1 VLRSVTVMSDTP
13 MKDKPVND
21 KQAVA
26 IHAANFVKNGMLV
39 GLGTGSTANY
49 FIEELARR
57 QRDESLKVTTIASST
72 VSMIKAQ
79 SLGLNVIA
87 LTQVAEIDLYVDG
100 ADEITPDMTLLKGR
114 GYDLVL
120 EKLLAKAAK
129 QFLVVA
135 DNSKLV
141 SRIGTNF
148 AIPIEVMPMAW
159 KAAKRSL
166 EQAGGV
172 GELRQNVAKD
182 GLSVTSHGSLVLD
195 MTFDKTLSEAQ
206 LNQLINNTPGVVE
219 HGIFIGLTS
228 ATLIAHEGVVREN
241 WA

>member
-1 VLRSVTVMSDTP
+1 MSVQP
-13 MKDKPVND
+13 IND

-26 IHAANFVKNGMLV
+26 IHAAKYVKNGMLV

-57 QRDESLKVTTIASST
+57 QRDEQLTVTAIASSN

-79 SLGLNVIA
+79 SLGLSVIA

-129 QFLVVA
+129 QFVVVA
-135 DNSKLV
+135 DKSKLV
-141 SRIGTNF
+141 DRIGTNY

-166 EQAGGV
+166 EAVGGV

-182 GLSVTSHGSLVLD
+182 GLTVTSHGSLVLD
-195 MTFDKTLSEAQ
+195 MAFDKSISEQA
-206 LNQLINNTPGVVE
+206 LNALINNTPGVVE
-219 HGIFIGLTS
+219 HGIFYGLTS
-228 ATLIAHEGVVREN
+228 VVLIAEN
-241 WA
+241 GNIEERWR

>member
-1 VLRSVTVMSDTP
+1 M
-13 MKDKPVND
+13 ND
-21 KQAVA
+21 KQIVA
-26 IHAANFVKNGMLV
+26 IHAAKYVKSGMLV

-57 QRDESLKVTTIASST
+57 QKDENLKVTAIASSQ

-87 LTQVAEIDLYVDG
+87 LAQVAEIDLYVDG

-141 SRIGTNF
+141 ERIGTNY

-159 KAAKRSL
+159 KTAKRTL
-166 EQAGGV
+166 EAAGGV
-172 GELRQNVAKD
+172 GDLRPNAAKD
-182 GLSVTSHGSLVLD
+182 GLSISSHGSLVLD
-195 MTFDKTLSEAQ
+195 MMFDKSITESA

-219 HGIFIGLTS
+219 HGIFYGLTS
-228 ATLIAHEGVVREN
+228 VVLIAGDGTVEER
-241 WA
+241 WK

>member
-1 VLRSVTVMSDTP
+1 MSDTL
-13 MKDKPVND
+13 MNDKPVND

-49 FIEELARR
+49 FIQELARR
-57 QRDESLKVTTIASST
+57 QHKENLKVATIASSM

-100 ADEITPDMTLLKGR
+100 ADEITLDLTLLKGR

-135 DNSKLV
+135 DSSKLV
-141 SRIGTNF
+141 GRIGTNF
-148 AIPIEVMPMAW
+148 TIPIEVMPMAW
-159 KAAKRSL
+159 KAAKHSL

-172 GELRQNVAKD
+172 GDLRQNVAKD
-182 GLSVTSHGSLVLD
+182 GLCVSSNGNLVLD
-195 MTFDKTLSEAQ
+195 MTFDKALSEAQ

-228 ATLIAHEGVVREN
+228 ATLIAHEGIVREN

>member
-1 VLRSVTVMSDTP
+1 MRVAP
-13 MKDKPVND
+13 IND
-21 KQAVA
+21 KQMVA
-26 IHAANFVKNGMLV
+26 IHAANFVKDGMLV

-49 FIEELARR
+49 FIEELASR
-57 QRDESLKVTTIASST
+57 QRDENLKVTTIASST

-79 SLGLNVIA
+79 SLGLNVLA
-87 LTQVAEIDLYVDG
+87 LAQVAEIDLYVDG

-141 SRIGTNF
+141 NQIGTNF

-159 KAAKRSL
+159 KAAKHSI
-166 EQAGGV
+166 EQVGGV
-172 GELRQNVAKD
+172 GGLRQNVAKD
-182 GLSVTSHGSLVLD
+182 GLTVTSYGSLVLD
-195 MTFDKTLSEAQ
+195 MTFDKTLSEAE

-219 HGIFIGLTS
+219 HGIFYGLTT
-228 ATLIAHEGVVREN
+228 ATLIAHQGVVREH

>member
-1 VLRSVTVMSDTP
+1 M
-13 MKDKPVND
+13 ND
-21 KQAVA
+21 KQLVA
-26 IHAANFVKNGMLV
+26 IYAAKYVKSGMLV

-57 QRDESLKVTTIASST
+57 QAEENLQVTTIASSQ

-87 LTQVAEIDLYVDG
+87 LTQVAEIDIYVDG

-135 DNSKLV
+135 DKSKLV
-141 SRIGTNF
+141 DRIGTHY

-166 EQAGGV
+166 EAAGGI
-172 GELRQNVAKD
+172 GELRQNAAKD
-182 GLSVTSHGSLVLD
+182 GLSISSHGSLVLD
-195 MTFDKTLSEAQ
+195 MAFPQSISESA

-219 HGIFIGLTS
+219 HGIFYGLTS
-228 ATLIAHEGVVREN
+228 VVFIADDGKIEERCK
-241 WA
+241 

>member
-1 VLRSVTVMSDTP
+1 MHATP
-13 MKDKPVND
+13 AND
-21 KQAVA
+21 KQLVA
-26 IHAANFVKNGMLV
+26 IHAAKHVKNGMLV

-57 QRDESLKVTTIASST
+57 QAEENLKVTAIASSH

-79 SLGLNVIA
+79 NLGLNVIA

-135 DNSKLV
+135 DKSKLV
-141 SRIGTNF
+141 ARIGTNY
-148 AIPIEVMPMAW
+148 AIPIEVMPIAW

-166 EQAGGV
+166 EAAGGV
-172 GELRQNVAKD
+172 GDLRENAAKD
-182 GLSVTSHGSLVLD
+182 GLSVSSHGSFVLD
-195 MTFDKTLSEAQ
+195 MTFDKSISENA
-206 LNQLINNTPGVVE
+206 LNHLINNTPGVIE
-219 HGIFIGLTS
+219 HGIFLGL
-228 ATLIAHEGVVREN
+228 ANAVLIAGDGKIEER
-241 WA
+241 WK

>member
-1 VLRSVTVMSDTP
+1 MPVE
-13 MKDKPVND
+13 PVND

-26 IHAANFVKNGMLV
+26 IYAAKYVKNGMLV

-57 QRDESLKVTTIASST
+57 QKEEQLKVTTIASSN

-129 QFLVVA
+129 QFIVVA
-135 DNSKLV
+135 DKSKLV
-141 SRIGTNF
+141 DRIGTNY
-148 AIPIEVMPMAW
+148 AIPIEVIPMAW

-166 EQAGGV
+166 EAAGGV

-182 GLSVTSHGSLVLD
+182 GLTVTSHGSLVLD
-195 MTFDKTLSEAQ
+195 MTFDKSISEQA
-206 LNQLINNTPGVVE
+206 LNALINNTPGVVE
-219 HGIFIGLTS
+219 HGIFFGLTS
-228 ATLIAHEGVVREN
+228 AVLIAEN
-241 WA
+241 GNIEERWR

>member
-1 VLRSVTVMSDTP
+1 MTVA
-13 MKDKPVND
+13 PVND

-26 IHAANFVKNGMLV
+26 IYAANYVKNGMVV

-57 QRDESLKVTTIASST
+57 QRDENLKVTTIASSQ

-79 SLGLNVIA
+79 SLGLNVIS

-135 DNSKLV
+135 DKSKLV
-141 SRIGTNF
+141 DCIGTNY

-166 EQAGGV
+166 EVAGGV

-182 GLSVTSHGSLVLD
+182 GLSVSSHGSLVLD
-195 MTFDKTLSEAQ
+195 MTFDAAISEEA
-206 LNQLINNTPGVVE
+206 LNQLINNIPGVVE
-219 HGIFIGLTS
+219 HGIFYGLS
-228 ATLIAHEGVVREN
+228 SVILIADAGKIEERRL
-241 WA
+241 

>member
-1 VLRSVTVMSDTP
+1 MATMVEP
-13 MKDKPVND
+13 IND

-26 IHAANFVKNGMLV
+26 IHAAKYVKNSMLV

-57 QRDESLKVTTIASST
+57 QKDENLKVTTVASSN

-79 SLGLNVIA
+79 SLGLNVIGLA
-87 LTQVAEIDLYVDG
+87 QISDLDLYVDG

-135 DNSKLV
+135 DKSKLV
-141 SRIGTNF
+141 ARIGTNF

-166 EQAGGV
+166 EEAGGV

-182 GLSVTSHGSLVLD
+182 GLTVTSHGSLVLD
-195 MTFDKTLSEAQ
+195 MVFDKSITEDA
-206 LNQLINNTPGVVE
+206 LNHLINNTPGVVE
-219 HGIFIGLTS
+219 HGIFRGLAS
-228 ATLIAHEGVVREN
+228 AILIAEN
-241 WA
+241 GSVEERWY